1 MRLKEENPMNSNVEE
16 TRTLMLQLIDVT
28 QRKTRLAL
36 SGIDPERVVFN
47 DNPKWRIRDVVG
59 HIGVW
64 NGEAAH
70 SLRVHAVGGEYHCI
84 VSEMQYDEY
93 NAFAVEER
101 RAWNIDQVWAE
112 YEASYNELKL
122 LVETMPEENW
132 NTDMLYPWNERGTV
146 RELIEIM
153 MKHEVEHREIIS
165 GG

>member
-1 MRLKEENPMNSNVEE
+1 MNTDVEDI
-16 TRTLMLQLIDVT
+16 RPLMLQLLDET

-47 DNPKWRIRDVVG
+47 DKPIWRVQDVVG

-70 SLRVHAVGGEYHCI
+70 SLRAHADGSEYHCI
-84 VSEMQYDEY
+84 ESEMQYDEY
-93 NAFAVEER
+93 NASAVEER

-122 LVETMPEENW
+122 LVETMPDEKW
-132 NTDMLYPWNERGTV
+132 NTDMLYPWNERGTI
-146 RELIEIM
+146 RKFIEIM
-153 MKHEVEHREIIS
+153 MKHEIEHREIMS

>member
-1 MRLKEENPMNSNVEE
+1 MNSNVDE
-16 TRTLMLQLIDVT
+16 TRARILQLLDVT

-47 DNPKWRIRDVVG
+47 DIPKWRVRDVVG

-64 NGEAAH
+64 NGEAAV
-70 SLRVHAVGGEYHCI
+70 SLRAHAKGAEYHCI
-84 VSEMQYDEY
+84 EAEMQYDEY
-93 NAFAVEER
+93 NGFAVEER

-122 LVETMPEENW
+122 WVKTMPDENW
-132 NTDMLYPWNERGTV
+132 KTDMLYPWNERGTV
-146 RELIEIM
+146 RKLIEIM

>member
-1 MRLKEENPMNSNVEE
+1 MNSNVEE
-16 TRTLMLQLIDVT
+16 IRALMLQLLDVT
-28 QRKTRLAL
+28 QRKTRLAR

-47 DNPKWRIRDVVG
+47 DIPIWRVRDVVG

-70 SLRVHAVGGEYHCI
+70 SLRAHAMGGEYHCI
-84 VSEMQYDEY
+84 ESEMKYDEY
-93 NAFAVEER
+93 NAAAVEER

-112 YEASYNELKL
+112 YEASSNELKL
-122 LVETMPEENW
+122 FVETVPDENW

-146 RELIEIM
+146 RKLIEIM
-153 MKHEVEHREIIS
+153 MKHEVEHREIMS